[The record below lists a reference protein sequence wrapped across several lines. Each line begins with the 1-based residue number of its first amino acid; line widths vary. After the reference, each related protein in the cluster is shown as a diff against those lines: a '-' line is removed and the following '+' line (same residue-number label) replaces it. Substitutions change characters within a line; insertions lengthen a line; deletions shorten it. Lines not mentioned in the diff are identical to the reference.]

1 MYLNRLTI
9 IGFLGNDPETRSTS
23 SGKTFAQFSVAT
35 KTSWKDDKGEWQSNT
50 EWHRVVVW
58 AEKLA
63 AYAATLK
70 KGAHIQVEGPVHSR
84 EYEKEGVVYRVS
96 ECKAEAILKL
106 DRPDR
111 AEQPVAAETH
121 SVVEDAPSRANGK
134 SARRTSK
141 RSTAEEVPF

>member
-9 IGFLGNDPETRSTS
+9 IGFLGNDPETKSTS

-58 AEKLA
+58 GEKLA

-70 KGAHIQVEGPVHSR
+70 KGTHVQVEGPVHSR
-84 EYEKEGVVYRVS
+84 EYEKERVVYRVS

-106 DRPDR
+106 DRADR
-111 AEQPVAAETH
+111 AEQHVAAETH
-121 SVVEDAPSRANGK
+121 SVSEDASSRAIGK

>member
-9 IGFLGNDPETRSTS
+9 IGFLGNIPETKSTS

-50 EWHRVVVW
+50 DWHRVVVW
-58 AEKLA
+58 GEKLA

-70 KGAHIQVEGPVHSR
+70 KGAHVRVEGPVHSR

-96 ECKAEAILKL
+96 ELKAEAILKL
-106 DRPDR
+106 DRADR
-111 AEQPVAAETH
+111 AEQPAADETH
-121 SVVEDAPSRANGK
+121 SVAEDAPSRATGK
-134 SARRTSK
+134 SARQTSK
-141 RSTAEEVPF
+141 RSTAEEVPS

>member
-9 IGFLGNDPETRSTS
+9 IGFLGNNPETKSTS

-58 AEKLA
+58 GEKLA
-63 AYAATLK
+63 GYAATLK
-70 KGAHIQVEGPVHSR
+70 KGAHVQVEGPVHSR

-106 DRPDR
+106 DRADR
-111 AEQPVAAETH
+111 AEQPVADETH
-121 SVVEDAPSRANGK
+121 SVAEDAPSSATGK

-141 RSTAEEVPF
+141 RSTAEEVPL